1 MKHGGGFDTLPVPA
15 GGVMAAAE
23 PLRRKPSK
31 TSRLAGMK
39 VPDTLLVPASIL
51 AQPDSHS
58 PRRLA

>member
-1 MKHGGGFDTLPVPA
+1 MKHGGGFDTLPVLA
-15 GGVMAAAE
+15 GGLMTAAE
-23 PLRRKPSK
+23 PLRRKPS
-31 TSRLAGMK
+31 TTFRLAGMK